1 MSTINAG
8 NIAKGIFII
17 FKGTPHYVTKTEFMS
32 PGKGSPVMR
41 VKMRNVKTAA
51 ATEFTYKSNEQVE
64 TAEVD
69 KKDMS
74 FLYNDG
80 NEVVFMDQNTFE
92 QASVPVSLME
102 DKVGFLTPNIKCA
115 ILWYEEKA
123 IGISLPPNVAL
134 KVTEAPES
142 IAGNRVNAPKKLV
155 TLETGLQIQAP
166 IFIRTG
172 DTISVDTTSGEYLA
186 RLDYK
191 GK

>member
-1 MSTINAG
+1 MATINAG
-8 NIAKGIFII
+8 NITKGIFIM
-17 FKGTPHYVTKTEFMS
+17 FKNAPHYVTKTEFMS
-32 PGKGSPVMR
+32 PGKGSPIMR
-41 VKMRNVKTAA
+41 VKMRNVKNQS

-64 TAEVD
+64 VVD
-69 KKDMS
+69 VQKKDMN

-80 NEVVFMDQNTFE
+80 TDVVFMDPNTYE
-92 QASVPVSLME
+92 QASVPASLLE
-102 DKVGFLTPNIKCA
+102 DKIGYLTPDVRVSV
-115 ILWYEEKA
+115 LWYEDKA
-123 IGISLPPNVAL
+123 IGVTLPPNVAL
-134 KVTEAPES
+134 KVTDAPES

-172 DTISVDTTSGEYLA
+172 DTISVDTNSGAYLS